1 MFDIGFLELLI
12 IGVVALIVVGPKDL
26 PGMFRTLGKFTAK
39 ARSMAREFTRAM
51 ENAADDSGV
60 GDIAKDLK
68 TVTSA
73 KNLGL
78 DAVKD
83 VAADMAKW
91 TPEAAQAPKAM
102 GPETA
107 KLAQERAE
115 ANRKVR
121 EAMAQKGQEKLD
133 QEKADAAGDSDSTDA
148 AEKPKAAKKPAAKK
162 APAKKTAAK
171 KPAAKAA
178 TTKTTAAKKPAAKK
192 PAAKKPAAKK
202 PAAKKTSKS

>member
-83 VAADMAKW
+83 VAADMAKV
-91 TPEAAQAPKAM
+91 
-102 GPETA
+102 
-107 KLAQERAE
+107 LCRCDC
-115 ANRKVR
+115 
-121 EAMAQKGQEKLD
+121 L
-133 QEKADAAGDSDSTDA
+133 
-148 AEKPKAAKKPAAKK
+148 
-162 APAKKTAAK
+162 
-171 KPAAKAA
+171 
-178 TTKTTAAKKPAAKK
+178 
-192 PAAKKPAAKK
+192 
-202 PAAKKTSKS
+202 